1 MNNKSREQLLA
12 ILAVTAVVLMVGDKF
27 VVQPL
32 TDGWKSR
39 NKRIAELEKQVA
51 EGTGKLDR
59 ERAVRDRWT
68 AMRANALTNNV
79 SAAEGQ
85 ALRAFERWGRDA
97 NVTVSGLK
105 PAWKRASDREEHQTL
120 ECRADATG
128 SLSSLARFLYQ
139 IEKDPLAMKVD
150 VVDLTTRDT
159 EGRNLTLSLQVSGLV
174 LTPKKNENNPK

>member
-1 MNNKSREQLLA
+1 MNNKSREQLLG
-12 ILAVTAVVLMVGDKF
+12 ILAVTAVLLMVGDKF
-27 VVQPL
+27 IVQPL
-32 TDGWKSR
+32 TAGWAAR
-39 NKRIAELEKQVA
+39 NKRIADLEKQVA

-59 ERAVRDRWT
+59 ERAIRDRWT
-68 AMRANALTNNV
+68 AMRATALTNNV
-79 SAAEGQ
+79 SAAESQ

-105 PAWKRASDREEHQTL
+105 PAWKKTSDREEHQTL

-150 VVDLTTRDT
+150 VVELTTRDT
-159 EGRNLTLSLQVSGLV
+159 EGRNLTLSLQLSGLV
-174 LTPKKNENNPK
+174 LTPKKNENGAK

>member
-32 TDGWKSR
+32 TDSWKAR
-39 NKRIAELEKQVA
+39 TKRIAELEKQVA
-51 EGTGKLDR
+51 EGAGKLDR
-59 ERAVRDRWT
+59 ERVIRDRWAT
-68 AMRANALTNNV
+68 MRANALTNNV

-85 ALRAFERWGRDA
+85 ALRAFERWGREA

-105 PAWKRASDREEHQTL
+105 PAWKRSNDREEHQTL

-139 IEKDPLAMKVD
+139 VEKDPLAMKVE

-159 EGRNLTLSLQVSGLV
+159 EGRNLTLSLQLSGLV
-174 LTPKKNENNPK
+174 LTPKRNEKSAK

>member
-1 MNNKSREQLLA
+1 MNDKSREQLLG
-12 ILAVTAVVLMVGDKF
+12 ILAVTAVLLMVGDKF
-27 VVQPL
+27 IVQPL
-32 TDGWKSR
+32 TAGWAAR
-39 NKRIAELEKQVA
+39 NKRIADLEKQVA

-59 ERAVRDRWT
+59 ERAIRDRWA
-68 AMRANALTNNV
+68 AMRATALTNNV
-79 SAAEGQ
+79 SAAESQ

-105 PAWKRASDREEHQTL
+105 PAWKKTSDREEHQTL

-150 VVDLTTRDT
+150 VVELTTRDT
-159 EGRNLTLSLQVSGLV
+159 EGRNLTLSLQLSGLV
-174 LTPKKNENNPK
+174 LTPKKNENGAK